1 MWTSILNGLG
11 WCLLKLCQLVDNYG
25 LAIILFTILSKVVLL
40 PFAMKS
46 KKGMLKMTAFTPKMK
61 ALEEKYKNDKDRYNI
76 EVQKLYKEE
85 KVNPMGGCLWTLLP
99 FPILIA
105 LYGVLRLPLTHM
117 FYLSA
122 GEVSTLSSFL
132 SGIGAA
138 FDPATVA
145 ANQLPLVDAINANF
159 DTVQRFLPDIA
170 AKLSNINLDF
180 FGISL
185 ATVPNWQYLNVY
197 WFLPILSAAASWF
210 SSFILQRMQGVQ
222 QQQQQQGSM
231 KFMVWMGPVISLMI
245 GYSWP
250 SAMSI
255 YWIAN
260 SLISTLQEALLTLY
274 YRKKLNLK
282 SPKQL
287 REEEEAAKAEA
298 KRRAE
303 ERAERLER
311 LRTEGPQQQNR
322 SNMSSKKYR
331 QLKAQQQ
338 RKTEKPALRGPEL
351 TDDKPDDEEEKESTE
366 ND

>member
-25 LAIILFTILSKVVLL
+25 LAIILFTILSKVILL

-46 KKGMLKMTAFTPKMK
+46 KKGMMKMTAFTPKMK
-61 ALEEKYKNDKDRYNI
+61 ALEEKYKNDKDRYNA

-122 GEVSTLSSFL
+122 GEVSTLTSFL

-159 DTVQRFLPDIA
+159 DKVQQFLPDIA

-185 ATVPNWQYLNVY
+185 ATVPNWQYLNVF
-197 WFLPILSAAASWF
+197 WFLPILSAAAS
-210 SSFILQRMQGVQ
+210 
-222 QQQQQQGSM
+222 
-231 KFMVWMGPVISLMI
+231 WMGPVISLMI

-338 RKTEKPALRGPEL
+338 HKTEKPALRGPEL
-351 TDDKPDDEEEKESTE
+351 TDDKPDDDEEKE
-366 ND
+366 